1 MERKSAILT
10 GVLFVIA
17 IVAGL
22 AGTSL
27 TGPNLGAPDYLARV
41 SSHANQVVA
50 GALLA
55 FIAAASSAGIAIAL
69 YPVLKKH
76 NEGLALGAVAFRL
89 VEAVFY
95 IVGVICLL
103 VLFPLSHQVA
113 NAQGQAASV
122 LQTLGN
128 LLLAARD
135 LSDFVFAVM
144 AFGLGALMYY
154 SIFYRSRLVPRWL
167 SGWGIASILLLLSA
181 SLLTVFDGEPF
192 AISGTLIFLALPI
205 ALQEMVLAVWLMLKG
220 FGPSAAPAGV
230 AGSRRVEA

>member
-1 MERKSAILT
+1 MERKTAFLT

-17 IVAGL
+17 TVEGL

-103 VLFPLSHQVA
+103 VLFPLWLLIKGVDLEQWQRRSL
-113 NAQGQAASV
+113 ASA
-122 LQTLGN
+122 G
-128 LLLAARD
+128 
-135 LSDFVFAVM
+135 
-144 AFGLGALMYY
+144 
-154 SIFYRSRLVPRWL
+154 
-167 SGWGIASILLLLSA
+167 
-181 SLLTVFDGEPF
+181 
-192 AISGTLIFLALPI
+192 
-205 ALQEMVLAVWLMLKG
+205 
-220 FGPSAAPAGV
+220 AAPA
-230 AGSRRVEA
+230 EA